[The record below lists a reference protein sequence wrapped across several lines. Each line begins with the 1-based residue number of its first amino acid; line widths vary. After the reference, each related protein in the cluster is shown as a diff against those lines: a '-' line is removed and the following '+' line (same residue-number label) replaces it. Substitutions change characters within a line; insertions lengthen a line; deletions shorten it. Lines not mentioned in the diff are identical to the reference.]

1 MSLHVLAKKT
11 RALRGLSENKKFARY
26 MTGSRDGGGCCQSVG
41 VPGPGLIRGRYK
53 KRAGCCTTSG
63 SSAVVPGIAVPKVPI
78 KQMGYGIYLK
88 SRTGKTGPGLLAG
101 RLTAKNVGPNN
112 QSSSLYL
119 DKKKVATLKVPACCP
134 QGAARL
140 VTLDATGEI
149 TSGPTT
155 FVQGCTYI
163 FSWSVAGADTITQIN
178 GVDIPQDHVVI
189 ATETQLCPNTT
200 CTNNLVIKSNA
211 GGTKIYPIFDKP
223 QGVGCSVTSCG
234 AKSCPCTKSTPN
246 AQLTTIVVNGK
257 VLNQK
262 KQRAAYTRG
271 NRTCCVTTKN
281 LSTMSSGDYISRL
294 KAKRACYCADPAQKR
309 VCGGGG
315 CGAS

>member
-11 RALRGLSENKKFARY
+11 AALRGLSENKNFARY
-26 MTGSRDGGGCCQSVG
+26 MTGSRDGGGCCKSVG

-53 KRAGCCTTSG
+53 KRAGCCARKTSG
-63 SSAVVPGIAVPKVPI
+63 GTIQDKYVPKVPI

-88 SRTGKTGPGLLAG
+88 SRTGKAGPGLLAG

-112 QSSSLYL
+112 QSSSLYI

-134 QGAARL
+134 QGVNRR
-140 VTLDATGEI
+140 VTLNTAAEI
-149 TSGPTT
+149 TAGPTT
-155 FVQGCTYI
+155 FINGCNYF
-163 FSWSVAGADTITQIN
+163 FSWTNPGDVTHIN
-178 GVDIPQDHVVI
+178 GIPQGGTSTTI
-189 ATETQLCPNTT
+189 SLCSKTA
-200 CTNNLVIKSNA
+200 CTNQLVIVGS
-211 GGTKIYPIFDKP
+211 GGQKTYLILDKP

-234 AKSCPCTKSTPN
+234 TKSCPCTKSYPN
-246 AQLTTIVVNGK
+246 AKLTTAVVNGK

-281 LSTMSSGDYISRL
+281 LSTMSSGDYITRL

-315 CGAS
+315 CGGS